1 MNFWIKSVKSTVS
14 LILFSLTN
22 ELMRVAKVQYNG
34 NFRGDKVGVFDRQ
47 FGSIGQLA
55 MT

>member
-1 MNFWIKSVKSTVS
+1 VNIWKKVVGSTVS
-14 LILFSLTN
+14 FISFSLTN
-22 ELMRVAKVQYNG
+22 EVMRVAKAQYNG
-34 NFRGDKVGVFDRQ
+34 NFRGDKVGVFDRL